1 MFQLNFKHSPEEIFD
16 SYYEED
22 INAYL
27 WEMHQSWLLEIAK
40 KDLTDLEISSRLFF
54 FELLITQVNKQM
66 ELFHAR
72 FNRSMNEKNQELCKA
87 LELLI
92 QPKAI
97 YWKKGND
104 FADFYLL
111 LPNLSP
117 DQHDEVE
124 KTMGFLCSSSSEF
137 HIHSIAYSYL
147 SKQLEEGT
155 PYFWKEFS
163 QTQPVYQSAD
173 FKGLPELSK
182 RTWTEIQKKALIR
195 YDSGMK
201 KAEELMKQAQS
212 CKTEMKVFLLH
223 QAAELS
229 LRTILQA
236 WEMQEKKT
244 HEIRVLLRYAGKYI
258 PELTELFQSEEELTF
273 LSLLDKSYSQS
284 RYKPQFNCCTSA
296 TEKINA
302 MVGQILNLCLLERE
316 KLSNELLAN

>member
-16 SYYEED
+16 SYYDED

-40 KDLTDLEISSRLFF
+40 RDLTHLEISNRLYF
-54 FELLITQVNKQM
+54 FELLITQVSKQM
-66 ELFHAR
+66 ELFNAR
-72 FNRSMNEKNQELCKA
+72 FNRSMDEKNQELCKA

-117 DQHDEVE
+117 DQHEEVE
-124 KTMGFLCSSSSEF
+124 KTMGFLSSFSSEF
-137 HIHSIAYSYL
+137 HIHSIACSYL
-147 SKQLEEGT
+147 SSHLEEGT
-155 PYFWKEFS
+155 PYFWREFS
-163 QTQPVYQSAD
+163 QSQPVYQSPD

-182 RTWTEIQKKALIR
+182 ATWTEIQQKALIR

-212 CKTEMKVFLLH
+212 CLTEMKIILMH
-223 QAAELS
+223 EAAELS

-236 WEMQEKKT
+236 WEMIEKKT

-258 PELTELFQSEEELTF
+258 PELTRLFQSEEEIIL
-273 LSLLDKSYSQS
+273 LNLLDKSYSPS
-284 RYKPQFNCCTSA
+284 RCKPQFNCCTSA
-296 TEKINA
+296 IEEMNG
-302 MVGQILNLCLLERE
+302 MVEQILKLCLIERE
-316 KLSNELLAN
+316 KFTSEQLN